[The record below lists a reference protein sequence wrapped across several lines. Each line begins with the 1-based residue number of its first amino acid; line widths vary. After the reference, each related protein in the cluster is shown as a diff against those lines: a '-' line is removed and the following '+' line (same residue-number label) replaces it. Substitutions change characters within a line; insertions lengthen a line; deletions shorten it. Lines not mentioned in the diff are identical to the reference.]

1 MNKHYTLFAI
11 FLLLLLVTVGWAQ
24 PCNLTAVGRV
34 VAATGEPLV
43 GATVKLSANKGAITD
58 AQGNFTLTDLCAA
71 PVTVSVQYLGYQTQT
86 ATLNPRERKIH
97 VIALEPERTE
107 LQEVVVREQLAYTEL
122 AHTATTLNEK
132 QLSELAGK
140 SLGET
145 LKEVPG
151 VNAIQA
157 GPGIFKPVIHGVHS
171 QRVLILNHGIR
182 QEGQQWGAE
191 HAPEIDPFIAS
202 DIVVIKDASAIKY
215 GTDALGGVVVIN
227 PPALPESFGLGG
239 SVQTVLQSNG
249 RSGTVAGTLEGGL
262 VAKGWGWRV
271 QGSAKQAG
279 DFKTPDY
286 YLTNT
291 GLKELNFSAATGYH
305 SERGGAEI
313 FFSRFQT
320 EVGILRGTSTGN
332 LEDLLVA
339 MESDPP
345 PNTGPFSYT
354 IAQPR
359 QNVSHDLLKLNG
371 HWETDRGDWQWQY
384 GFQNNQRKEYD
395 VRRSGLSDLPAIDLQ
410 LFTHTLEAEWETHTD
425 SKRSMC
431 VGLAGMY
438 QDNNNVFG
446 TQRIPFIPNF
456 NNLSAGVFGVVNH
469 YWQRVSLDV
478 GARYDYKHYNVAGYD
493 FKNALYRR
501 ELSFHNLSATA
512 GLTWKVRANRAFN
525 ASVSTAWRPPHVAEL
540 FSLGVHQSAGAIE
553 YGLLLNER
561 TNEVA
566 EEGEV
571 QVANEKAA
579 KLVLSYKA
587 EGKRLTWELSAYNN
601 YISDYIFLRPT
612 GITQNVRGTYPYFRY
627 NQTDALFTGAD
638 ASATWMALPGWKV
651 ITKASWLRARDVRNN
666 DHLVFIPANRV
677 EIAVRH
683 EATGAWKGF
692 FAEAKARYVFKQYL
706 APRTIPVTRFIEA
719 TETGIDPLEGRNAL
733 FDFLDAPNGYLLA
746 TASVGYAW
754 QLAKVRYDFRA
765 SAENLANTE
774 YREYTNRFRYYADEL
789 GRNFILS
796 VKCIF

>member
-1 MNKHYTLFAI
+1 M
-11 FLLLLLVTVGWAQ
+11 LLSGLDGWAQ

-34 VAATGEPLV
+34 VSAVGEPLA
-43 GATVKLSANKGAITD
+43 GATVKLSAEKGTVTNAE
-58 AQGNFTLTDLCAA
+58 GNFTLTNLCAT
-71 PVTVSVQYLGYQTQT
+71 PVTVTVQYLGYQTQT
-86 ATLNPRERKIH
+86 VRLNPLEGK
-97 VIALEPERTE
+97 VNVVVLEPERTE
-107 LQEVVVREQLAYTEL
+107 LQEVVVREQLAHTEL

-145 LKEVPG
+145 LKDIPG

-227 PPALPESFGLGG
+227 PPALPEAPGLGG

-262 VAKGWGWRV
+262 GAKGWGWRV
-271 QGSAKQAG
+271 QGSTKQAG

-305 SERGGAEI
+305 SEKGGAEI
-313 FFSRFQT
+313 FFSHFQT
-320 EVGILRGTSTGN
+320 EVGILRGTATGN
-332 LEDLLVA
+332 LNDLQVA
-339 MESDPP
+339 MNSEPP
-345 PNTGPFSYT
+345 PSTGPFSYA

-371 HWETDRGDWQWQY
+371 HLETDRGDWQWQY
-384 GFQNNQRKEYD
+384 GFQNNQRKEFD

-410 LFTHTLEAEWETHTD
+410 LFTHTLTAEWETHTD
-425 SKRSMC
+425 SKKSMC

-456 NNLSAGVFGVVNH
+456 NNLSGGVFGVVN
-469 YWQRVSLDV
+469 YFWQNLSLDI
-478 GARYDYKHYNVAGYD
+478 GGRYDYKNYNVAGYD
-493 FKNALYRR
+493 FKNAFYRSK
-501 ELSFHNLSATA
+501 LAFHNVSATA
-512 GLTWKVRANRAFN
+512 GLTWNVRSSQAFN
-525 ASVSTAWRPPHVAEL
+525 ASLSTAWRPPHVAEL

-553 YGLLLNER
+553 YGLLLNEE
-561 TNEVA
+561 TNEVMPA
-566 EEGEV
+566 NEV

-587 EGKRLTWELSAYNN
+587 EGKRFAWEVSGFNN
-601 YISDYIFLRPT
+601 YIRDYIFLRPA

-627 NQTDALFTGAD
+627 SQTDALFTGAD
-638 ASATWMALPGWKV
+638 ASATWQVSRGWKL
-651 ITKASWLRARDVRNN
+651 TSKANWLRARDVRNN
-666 DHLVFIPANRV
+666 DNLVFIPANRV
-677 EIAVRH
+677 ELAVRH
-683 EATGAWKGF
+683 EGNGAWKGF
-692 FAEAKARYVFKQYL
+692 FAEAKARYVFRQYF
-706 APRTIPVTRFIEA
+706 APRTIPIGRFIEA
-719 TETGIDPLEGRNAL
+719 SESGADPLDGNNAL
-733 FDFLDAPNGYLLA
+733 FDFLDAPEGYLLA
-746 TASVGYAW
+746 TASIGYAW
-754 QLAKVRYDFRA
+754 YLKKARYDFRA
-765 SAENLANTE
+765 SAENLTNTE